1 MVADSLR
8 EAGTGKANPMSRKNN
23 VAGRAVVDL
32 TWASISIW
40 SMRPERWWRPINTL
54 PTGRAD
60 RARLLNHCKLFPYNQ
75 LSRVRDGGMANMAR
89 RVHWAAC
96 ITTGEAPMAHTHRVS
111 TVPAEELPADLL
123 RLATSI
129 RALPDEYSRDLV
141 PALER
146 VVESTKRR
154 RRILT
159 LVQDALSQLRLDMK
173 YLMFDLEA
181 TRRERDEYHAKLQE
195 FES

>member
-1 MVADSLR
+1 
-8 EAGTGKANPMSRKNN
+8 
-23 VAGRAVVDL
+23 
-32 TWASISIW
+32 
-40 SMRPERWWRPINTL
+40 
-54 PTGRAD
+54 
-60 RARLLNHCKLFPYNQ
+60 
-75 LSRVRDGGMANMAR
+75 
-89 RVHWAAC
+89 
-96 ITTGEAPMAHTHRVS
+96 MAHTHRVN
-111 TVPAEELPADLL
+111 TVPVEELPADLL
-123 RLATSI
+123 RLADSI
-129 RALPDEYSRDLV
+129 QALPDEYSRQLI

-195 FES
+195 FGS

>member
-1 MVADSLR
+1 MCAL
-8 EAGTGKANPMSRKNN
+8 
-23 VAGRAVVDL
+23 
-32 TWASISIW
+32 
-40 SMRPERWWRPINTL
+40 
-54 PTGRAD
+54 
-60 RARLLNHCKLFPYNQ
+60 
-75 LSRVRDGGMANMAR
+75 
-89 RVHWAAC
+89 
-96 ITTGEAPMAHTHRVS
+96 TTGITHLGDASMAQAHRVS
-111 TVPAEELPADLL
+111 TAAEELPADLL
-123 RLATSI
+123 RLAEVI
-129 RALPDEYSRDLV
+129 RAFPVEQSREMI

-181 TRRERDEYHAKLQE
+181 TRRERDEYHARLQE